1 MKTLQRYAPAALGVA
16 LVVAAGVGLAGPG
29 GAVSRTITVLW
40 LVFGAACLAS
50 GETLRRLGPPAAP
63 ASNGPAPAG
72 GSAGRPVVGW
82 FRELVGPAEA
92 VPASGGPAGG
102 PVAGRLPEPVGPA
115 LTAAGLLVL
124 AGAAGAHWLPAGA
137 SSRLAA
143 LGGFAAF
150 PLAVLFFPRRPVPR
164 MLGPVVGGAIAV
176 LAAAALV
183 RPTDSEVAGSIG
195 LVLGVILLAAV
206 WWRFEAAADR
216 DRRSILWFVAA
227 VGVTG
232 VAVLP
237 SLFVIDDPLLVVVV
251 GATVPASLAV
261 GVLRP
266 DFADVRLF
274 IVRAVVAG
282 VTVLLYV
289 AVFGGVVASVRSHGS
304 DPSIGVLAVLGVVLA
319 AAFQPTRTVLQGV
332 IDELLFGDR
341 ADHRRAM
348 TGVGERLSDDPVLA
362 LRALRQSLVLPYAA
376 LVADGTVVASS
387 GTASTPTRSRPL
399 QAGPAGGEL
408 VVGLR
413 AGELRLRPG
422 DETALDVVAPAL
434 GQALHAR
441 LLSTELRRSRGEVIS
456 VVEEERR
463 RLRRDLHD
471 GLGPTLTG
479 VAYAADAARN
489 LLGTDPA
496 AADALLDG
504 LRTDTANAIA
514 EVRRLVEGLRPPML
528 DELGLTQAVRQR
540 ARQLRTAD
548 GRALV
553 VTLEAPDP
561 LPAVPA
567 AVEVVAYRIVVEAL
581 TNVCRHAASD
591 RAAVALRLADG
602 RLDLEVRDGG
612 GDRGPWAPG
621 VGLTSMRERAESV
634 GGTCTAAPTTTGGR
648 VTASLPLEPVGPDWQ
663 AAAGARETQ

>member
-1 MKTLQRYAPAALGVA
+1 MNDPAPRPRPAAVLARWGG
-16 LVVAAGVGLAGPG
+16 VAAGAGLVGVAGAGLAWSGGPIG
-29 GAVSRTITVLW
+29 RGSALLW
-40 LVFGAACLAS
+40 LLFGAACLGS
-50 GETLRRLGPPAAP
+50 GEVLRRPRPAD
-63 ASNGPAPAG
+63 
-72 GSAGRPVVGW
+72 
-82 FRELVGPAEA
+82 
-92 VPASGGPAGG
+92 
-102 PVAGRLPEPVGPA
+102 PVGLA
-115 LTAAGLLVL
+115 LSAAGLLLL
-124 AGAAGAHWLPAGA
+124 AGAAAAHGLPAGA
-137 SSRLAA
+137 SARLAA
-143 LGGFAAF
+143 LGGFGAF
-150 PLAVLFFPRRPVPR
+150 PLAVLLFPARPVPR
-164 MLGPVVGGAIAV
+164 VAGPIVAGAIVV

-183 RPTDSEVAGSIG
+183 RPTDSEVAGSLG
-195 LVLGVILLAAV
+195 LVIALILLGAI
-206 WWRFEAAADR
+206 WWRYEGAADR
-216 DRRSILWFVAA
+216 DRRALLWFVAA
-227 VGVTG
+227 LGVTG
-232 VAVLP
+232 VAALP
-237 SLFVIDDPLLVVVV
+237 SLFILDDPVLVVAV
-251 GATVPASLAV
+251 AMIVPASLAV

-274 IVRAVVAG
+274 TVRAVVAG
-282 VTVLLYV
+282 VAVLLYL
-289 AVFGGVVASVRSHGS
+289 AVFSGIVASVRSRGAE
-304 DPSIGVLAVLGVVLA
+304 PSAGALAIIGVALA
-319 AAFQPTRTVLQGV
+319 AAFQPTRAILQGV

-387 GTASTPTRSRPL
+387 GTSTTPTRSTPL
-399 QAGPAGGEL
+399 QVGAAGGEL

-413 AGELRLRPG
+413 AGELRLRAS
-422 DETALDVVAPAL
+422 DETVLDVVAPAL

-441 LLSTELRRSRGEVIS
+441 LLTTELRRSRGEVIS

-496 AADALLDG
+496 AADTLLAD

-528 DELGLTQAVRQR
+528 DELGLTQAIRQR

-553 VTLEAPDP
+553 VALSAPDP
-561 LPAVPA
+561 LPDVPA
-567 AVEVVAYRIVVEAL
+567 AVEVVAFRIVVEAL

-591 RAAVALRLADG
+591 RAAVTLQLAEGHLSLDIRDDG
-602 RLDLEVRDGG
+602 AGT
-612 GDRGPWAPG
+612 GPWIPG

-634 GGTCTAAPTTTGGR
+634 GGTCTAAATPTGGHI
-648 VTASLPLEPVGPDWQ
+648 TAFLPIARHGDTGPDT
-663 AAAGARETQ
+663 ALSPGPT